1 MRAVPLTEA
10 QSGLWYA
17 QRLDPANPTFNT
29 GQYLD
34 LRGPLDVE
42 ALGAA
47 VDRAGE
53 EAEALSLRFI
63 DAPEG
68 PLQLVDPALRPRLE
82 VVDLSGEDDPERAA
96 LASIQSSMATPVS
109 PERGPLAGRAGASP
123 VGAAGP
129 ALRDRRIWHGA
140 AHRADC
146 RALWRCRGWQGRWR
160 SPTRLARWRLGGGCS
175 LSRVAGA

>member
-68 PLQLVDPALRPRLE
+68 PLQLV
-82 VVDLSGEDDPERAA
+82 
-96 LASIQSSMATPVS
+96 
-109 PERGPLAGRAGASP
+109 
-123 VGAAGP
+123 
-129 ALRDRRIWHGA
+129 
-140 AHRADC
+140 
-146 RALWRCRGWQGRWR
+146 
-160 SPTRLARWRLGGGCS
+160 
-175 LSRVAGA
+175 